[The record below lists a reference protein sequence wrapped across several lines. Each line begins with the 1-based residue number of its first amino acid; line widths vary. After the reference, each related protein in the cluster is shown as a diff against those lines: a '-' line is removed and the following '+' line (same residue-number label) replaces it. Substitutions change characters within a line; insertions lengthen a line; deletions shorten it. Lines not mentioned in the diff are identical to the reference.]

1 MASFSAEDEK
11 HAVQHQE
18 EGGTATDAA
27 KIHSLEEKGQL
38 VTLDNGLSEGAV
50 AAELSHLSEA
60 EQKKIIRKIDWRVI
74 PLLTFL
80 YLIAFV
86 DRTNSE
92 YLS

>member
-1 MASFSAEDEK
+1 MTSFPTDEK
-11 HAVQHQE
+11 RHSLTTHH
-18 EGGTATDAA
+18 EGGLNATEVARV
-27 KIHSLEEKGQL
+27 HELEEKGQL
-38 VTLDNGLSEGAV
+38 VTLDAGLSEGAIV
-50 AAELSHLSEA
+50 AELSALSEA

-92 YLS
+92 HL